1 MTASNTSA
9 AGSPPIGLLTFGET
23 MGLISAAGTGS
34 LDYVRDF
41 TFGIGGAESNVAIG
55 AARLGAPVTWAG
67 RIGPDAAG
75 DLIERRL
82 RAERIN
88 VLPTRD
94 HAFTGL
100 MVRHCR
106 AGSAV
111 HVDYHRTGSAGSR
124 LTPSDLPPALIQ
136 RASILHITGITPAL
150 SDSARHTVLHAVATA
165 RAAGVP
171 VSLDINYR
179 SKLWTRRQA
188 RPQLLRLVS
197 QADIVFAGTEE
208 AQLVLDTGTTAA
220 ASLAEGLALLGP
232 KEAIIKAGPDGC
244 VASIDGAE
252 LVEPAPTVHVVD
264 PVGAGDAF
272 VAGYLAERMAD
283 AEADQRLRTAC
294 AMGAYAVTVPG
305 DCELL
310 PTRRE
315 LDALLLPTGDVVR

>member
-1 MTASNTSA
+1 MSAGNTAATD
-9 AGSPPIGLLTFGET
+9 SPPIGLLTFGET
-23 MGLISAAGTGS
+23 MGLISAVGTGF
-34 LDYVRDF
+34 LDYARDF
-41 TFGIGGAESNVAIG
+41 TFSIGGAESNVAIG

-67 RIGPDAAG
+67 RIGSDAAG

-82 RAERIN
+82 RSERIN
-88 VLPTRD
+88 VLTPRD
-94 HAFTGL
+94 QAFTGL

-106 AGSAV
+106 AGSTV

-124 LTPSDLPPALIQ
+124 LAPSDLPSALIR

-150 SDSARHTVLHAVATA
+150 SDSARNTVLHAVSTA
-165 RAAGVP
+165 EAAGVP

-179 SKLWTRRQA
+179 SKLWTGHNA
-188 RPQLLRLVS
+188 RPLLRRLVS
-197 QADIVFAGTEE
+197 HANIVFAGVEE
-208 AQLVLDTGTTAA
+208 AQLVLDTDTDDVV
-220 ASLAEGLALLGP
+220 SLAEGLALLGP

-272 VAGYLAERMAD
+272 VAGYLAEHMAG

-315 LDALLLPTGDVVR
+315 LDALLKPTGDVVR